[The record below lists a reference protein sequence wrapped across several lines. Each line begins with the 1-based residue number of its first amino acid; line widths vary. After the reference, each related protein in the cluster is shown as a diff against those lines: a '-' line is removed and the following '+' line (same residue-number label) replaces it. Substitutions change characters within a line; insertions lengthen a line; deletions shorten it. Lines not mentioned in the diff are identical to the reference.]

1 MSDITRIRIEG
12 AYGIEYYML
21 RVGCNVRSN
30 WCMVWLDGRLMTEY
44 NWLSCTM
51 VCGSSIL
58 LKYNVNVLVKGFTS
72 FCSDLPL
79 VLVWNNISSHHCIS
93 DSWYIITIVNVSRK
107 SCYRHD
113 FLSWWKYDE
122 KLSWCACILVCLGVD
137 SMNTHKHWQV
147 CTISVHMMYTC
158 R

>member
-1 MSDITRIRIEG
+1 
-12 AYGIEYYML
+12 ML

-44 NWLSCTM
+44 NWLSSTM

-58 LKYNVNVLVKGFTS
+58 LRCYVNIFVKGTS

-113 FLSWWKYDE
+113 FPSWWKYDE
-122 KLSWCACILVCLGVD
+122 NLSWCTCILVCLGAD

-147 CTISVHMMYTC
+147 CISQYMWC
-158 R
+158 RHVGRYCVYM